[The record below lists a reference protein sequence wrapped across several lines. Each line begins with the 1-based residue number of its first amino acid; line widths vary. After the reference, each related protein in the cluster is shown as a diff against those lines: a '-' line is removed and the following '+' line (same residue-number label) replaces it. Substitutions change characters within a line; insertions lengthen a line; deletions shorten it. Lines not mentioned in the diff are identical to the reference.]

1 MEVNG
6 SDGTNPPDSA
16 TNSAASVTYPPGA
29 ATHSAASVTIPP
41 GSVTI
46 PPGSVTNA
54 ARLVSETASAMFLLS
69 AQT

>member
-6 SDGTNPPDSA
+6 SDGTNPPGSA
-16 TNSAASVTYPPGA
+16 TSSAASVTYPPGA
-29 ATHSAASVTIPP
+29 VTNSAA
-41 GSVTI
+41 SVTI

-54 ARLVSETASAMFLLS
+54 ARLVSETASANFLLS